1 MGNNRVAIH
10 NMKPAE
16 LKRRLAAGEDIV
28 VIDVRQDWELEIS
41 KLDFAKQI
49 VLTDLPL
56 RADEIPQDKIV
67 VFVCRS
73 GGRSMQAAEF
83 LAVQG
88 WPEENLF
95 NLDGG
100 ILRWA
105 QDVDPSLPRIY

>member
-1 MGNNRVAIH
+1 MAIQ

-16 LKRRLAAGEDIV
+16 LKRRLDAGEDIA

-41 KLDFAKQI
+41 NLEFAKQI

-56 RADEIPQDKIV
+56 RAGEIPQDKPVI
-67 VFVCRS
+67 FVCRS

-83 LAVQG
+83 FAVQG
-88 WPEENLF
+88 WPEENLY

-105 QDVDPSLPRIY
+105 RDVDPSLPKIY

>member
-1 MGNNRVAIH
+1 MAIR
-10 NMKPAE
+10 NIPPTE
-16 LKRRLAAGEDIV
+16 LKQRLDAGEDII

-49 VLTDLPL
+49 VLIDLPL
-56 RADEIPQDKIV
+56 RSDEIPKDKLV

-83 LAVQG
+83 LAMHG
-88 WPEENLF
+88 WHEEYLS

-105 QDVDPSLPRIY
+105 RDVDPNLPIIY